1 MADFKDIVSDTLSS
15 LADKARD
22 LAGSGPVKD
31 AVGKIRETA
40 ESSGVAGVYAQGAER
55 AKAYARIAKLRFEL
69 NGQNTELGRVYAEIG
84 RQYFEENR
92 GRGQGIF
99 VPLFSQAERI
109 TEEIHAKQEEIDAL
123 KSAAEAARTEP
134 DISVEIDDFEQ
145 IVNATE
151 ADGTQVGPDDGPQA

>member
-1 MADFKDIVSDTLSS
+1 MADYKDMLGRV
-15 LADKARD
+15 ADKAKE
-22 LAGSGPVKD
+22 LAGSES
-31 AVGKIRETA
+31 VGRVVDRLRETA
-40 ESSGVAGVYAQGAER
+40 ANGGVREIYSQGANR
-55 AKAYARIAKLRFEL
+55 AKMYGRIARLTLER
-69 NGQNTELGRVYAEIG
+69 NGDNTELGRVYAEIG

-109 TEEIHAKQEEIDAL
+109 TEEIHARQEEIDAL
-123 KSAAEAARTEP
+123 KSAVEAARTEP

-151 ADGTQVGPDDGPQA
+151 ADGTQLGPDDGPQT